1 MAIKAQYLGLTTVT
15 TDSGKKF
22 QKFGVELKD
31 SNSHKM
37 IFYFENFVLASIY
50 SKWVN
55 SQKFPVLL
63 KACEPKLKA
72 VMIALKTL
80 NKHYPEILSVDRH
93 SSQQLRE
100 VNI

>member
-31 SNSHKM
+31 SNNHKM
-37 IFYFENFVLASIY
+37 TFYFETFVMASIY
-50 SKWVN
+50 AKWVN
-55 SQKFPVLL
+55 SQKFFALL

-80 NKHYPEILSVDRH
+80 NKHYPEILSIDRH
-93 SSQQLRE
+93 NSQQLKE
-100 VNI
+100 VKI